1 MSIMPFMK
9 LADIGLFARSA
20 ASDAR
25 IRAAW
30 ASGSTANVFD
40 SLYSNAPE
48 NDPWASASPAFL
60 YQRRKYET
68 IAALIPSI
76 RYRRALDLGCGTGLF
91 SEKLAAIADN
101 VVGVDVS
108 SVAVGIA
115 IRRAK
120 RVPNLH
126 FTSGDVLELPS
137 SWDGSF
143 DLITILD
150 TLYYLPP
157 PIEDGLL
164 KALATRLARL
174 LSSKGLLLLANHYFA
189 GLDADS
195 RLTRRIHDAFRWSPA
210 LRPVE
215 TYRRPFYL
223 VTLLREGH
231 SSAAEQ
237 RSREA
242 VPA

>member
-1 MSIMPFMK
+1 MTPFMK

-25 IRAAW
+25 VRAAW
-30 ASGSTANVFD
+30 TSGSAANVFD
-40 SLYSNAPE
+40 SLYANAPE
-48 NDPWASASPAFL
+48 NDPWASGSPAFL
-60 YQRRKYET
+60 YQRRKYESV
-68 IAALIPSI
+68 AALIPQG
-76 RYRRALDLGCGTGLF
+76 RYRRALDLGCGAGLF
-91 SEKLAAIADN
+91 SKRLTDIADE

-115 IRRAK
+115 ISRAK
-120 RVPNLH
+120 DVPNLH
-126 FTSGDVLELPS
+126 FARGDVLELPS

-164 KALATRLARL
+164 KALASRLARL
-174 LSSKGLLLLANHYFA
+174 LSPKGLLVLANHYFS
-189 GLDADS
+189 GLDSDS

-210 LRPVE
+210 LHALGSH
-215 TYRRPFYL
+215 RRPFYL
-223 VTLLREGH
+223 VSLLRGC
-231 SSAAEQ
+231 AAAP
-237 RSREA
+237 RA
-242 VPA
+242 LDTFPA

>member
-1 MSIMPFMK
+1 MAPFMK

-25 IRAAW
+25 IRSAW
-30 ASGSTANVFD
+30 TNSGAANVFD
-40 SLYSNAPE
+40 SVYASAPD

-68 IAALIPSI
+68 IAALIPAK

-91 SEKLAAIADN
+91 SERLAAIADD

-115 IRRAK
+115 ISRAK
-120 RVPNLH
+120 GMPNLH
-126 FTSGDVLELPS
+126 FTRGDVLELPS

-164 KALATRLARL
+164 KTLATRLSRL
-174 LSSKGLLLLANHYFA
+174 LSPKGLLLLANHYFA

-210 LRPVE
+210 LHPVGAH
-215 TYRRPFYL
+215 RRPFYL
-223 VTLLREGH
+223 VSLLRGH
-231 SSAAEQ
+231 GSAAAP
-237 RSREA
+237 RALDA